1 MLMSPIRNKIEI
13 QNNKHKKKNK
23 EWNLSILK
31 IFHYRHQ
38 NFTSKTAIKDKVFK
52 NATQNQT
59 LCVCVCVWERERE
72 RERERGEKMDCLDG
86 IYDDGE

>member
-52 NATQNQT
+52 NATQN
-59 LCVCVCVWERERE
+59 CVCAEGQREFV
-72 RERERGEKMDCLDG
+72 LNNLLIFSYVNVSYLG
-86 IYDDGE
+86 IN

>member
-52 NATQNQT
+52 NATKTQT
-59 LCVCVCVWERERE
+59 RMQQDANKKTNNRRRTKHEPRQITKKNNRI
-72 RERERGEKMDCLDG
+72 G
-86 IYDDGE
+86 